1 MLTLVIGGARSG
13 KSEVAEGLIASAM
26 AVRPGTPPG
35 PARSARKPSSRRSGV
50 LDPAAQSA
58 GDVPVATAES
68 AGGEVTYVAAGGMP
82 AGQDSSWDARVARH
96 RSRRPSDWRTVE
108 VPAGGD
114 LLAAVDDRPGGVL
127 IDAIGPWL
135 AGVPGFTV
143 DGPEFARRLAERPG
157 PTVVVSDEVGL
168 GVHAL
173 TEEGRRFAD
182 ALGELNRALAGRASR
197 VVLVVAGRPID
208 LPPAVPPPADLPLTP
223 PSRDVGDGSMSASTP
238 SREAA
243 PQDDGTS
250 AAGDRPMPATRPFD
264 ELRAAVG
271 FLTIL
276 AGDSPVTGATL
287 PWFPPV
293 GTALGAAVG
302 TLGDALVGRLGA
314 SLAGAIAVTADAVV
328 TGGLHLDGLADGAD
342 GLFAPAVDPARRL
355 TVMADP
361 SVGAFGTVA
370 VALAIGL
377 RAALLGRRPP
387 VGVVAGLWALARTAM
402 AVGCVQLPYA
412 RTGGLASAFRRGAPP
427 APTLAVSGGLLATT
441 VTLLGRGGPAGLAS
455 LGVGAFGA
463 VATLALARRRLGGF
477 TGDIL
482 GATGVVTETV
492 GLLAWALVAAP
503 GRSRPARGRR
513 SR

>member
-1 MLTLVIGGARSG
+1 VLTLVIGGARSG
-13 KSEVAEGLIASAM
+13 KSEVAEELIASATG
-26 AVRPGTPPG
+26 VRPGTPPG
-35 PARSARKPSSRRSGV
+35 PGPSASEPSSRRPKAP
-50 LDPAAQSA
+50 DPTGPSA

-68 AGGEVTYVAAGGMP
+68 AAGEVTYVAAGGMP
-82 AGQDSSWDARVARH
+82 AGQDPSWDARVARH
-96 RSRRPSDWRTVE
+96 RGRRPSNWHTVE

-114 LLAAVDDRPGGVL
+114 LLAAVDDCSGGVL
-127 IDAIGPWL
+127 VDAIGPWL
-135 AGVPGFTV
+135 AGVAGFAV

-182 ALGELNRALAGRASR
+182 ALGELNRALARRASR

-208 LPPAVPPPADLPLTP
+208 LPPVVPPSSG
-223 PSRDVGDGSMSASTP
+223 PSSGVGDAPTPASAP

-243 PQDDGTS
+243 PGAEGTS
-250 AAGDRPMPATRPFD
+250 APGDRPMPPARPLE

-271 FLTIL
+271 FLTVL

-287 PWFPPV
+287 PWFPLV

-302 TLGDALVGRLGA
+302 TFGDVLVGRLGA
-314 SLAGAIAVTADAVV
+314 SLAGAIAVTADAVL

-342 GLFAPAVDPARRL
+342 GLFAPAAGPARRL
-355 TVMADP
+355 AVMADP

-387 VGVVAGLWALARTAM
+387 IGVVAGLWALARTAM

-412 RTGGLASAFRRGAPP
+412 RSGGLASAFRRGAPA
-427 APTLAVSGGLLATT
+427 APTLAVSGGLLATA
-441 VTLLGRGGPAGLAS
+441 VTLLGRGGPAGLVG
-455 LGVGAFGA
+455 LGAGGLGAG
-463 VATLALARRRLGGF
+463 ATLALARRRLGGF

-492 GLLAWALVAAP
+492 GLLGWALLAAP
-503 GRSRPARGRR
+503 GRSRPPRGGR